1 MTVNNYKNWNFYL
14 GWLCFLISF
23 TVYFLTAE
31 PTVSFW
37 DTGEYITTSS
47 KLQVGHPPG
56 APLYQMLGAIFSIF
70 AMDTKN
76 IGFTMNLMSGFASA
90 LSIAIMF
97 WTISLLIS
105 RNLLKNLKL
114 EENKLKVLGPAFI
127 GSMSFAFTDS
137 FWFNAV
143 EAEVYAMATLIM
155 SLLIYLGLLWERDMD
170 QKRGNKWL
178 ILISFVIGLSF
189 GVHFMGLLTIP
200 GLFLIFYFKKNKQ
213 IFKKYD
219 LGAVY
224 SFVIANVIGVI
235 ILMAIFKLLL
245 PSTLKFFSS
254 MELFFVNTIGL
265 PFNSGTLIAFIILV
279 LFFTYLI
286 KYTEKKKL
294 IHTNTFILCV
304 LFIMI
309 GFSSW
314 LILPIRAN
322 ANVVVNENN
331 PSNARELLAYYNLE
345 QYPRTYLFYGPLFTD
360 QYSGLDKENP
370 YKDDNPKYE
379 KDLINGKYII
389 VNDYENA
396 IQNFNSKH
404 ASFLPRM
411 WSSEHAKNYLKYT
424 GFLDFEIKLNY
435 KNEESIKSLVN
446 DFKNEINSG
455 NIDYED
461 FHNFLKQYGQFL
473 EIKKPSLFSN
483 LYYLIDYQ
491 IGYMYFRYFMWNFS
505 GKQDDIQ
512 GKMDLHGNWIT
523 GINFLDEIILG
534 ISQKN
539 LPSDVENNK
548 GRNTYFLLPLLLG
561 LLGCVFLY
569 NVNKEYFWVFL
580 TLFIF
585 TGLAIQVYT
594 NVRPFE
600 PRERDYSLVGSFYV
614 FSIFIGLGGYYV
626 SKIFKSLKIRFAQM
640 LSFLI
645 CLLAV
650 PVNLFAN
657 NYDDHDRSGRY
668 SALSMAKNYLNSCD
682 PNAILFTIGDNDT
695 FPLWY
700 AQEIEGIRTDVRVV
714 NTSLLSTDWYID
726 QMKRKAYES
735 DPIPSNL
742 THDKY
747 KHGTRDY
754 IIKEE
759 ITNDTIE
766 LNLIMDFI
774 TKDEKK
780 YKYGEILKQQGYD
793 ISGFRSQDL
802 SANFLPTENIKIPV
816 NKNNVI
822 ESGLI
827 NEVDQP
833 LIVDEIII
841 KIKSQA
847 IYKNRLLML
856 DIISNNDWKRPIYFT
871 GGAFSD
877 EDYIWMKDYLQLD
890 GMCYKLVPIKTKI
903 DPQNPYEMGRI
914 DSEKMIDIVKKWS
927 WGNPHEKNIYLDEE
941 SRKNSITYRG
951 NISRLIKKLIIED
964 KKEKALE
971 LLDLTM
977 KKMPI
982 EEYGYY
988 TLLEPFIDSYY
999 LLEKNKKARKIFALI
1014 SSKYQEKL
1022 FYFSGLSENNKI
1034 LYSELIYTDIE
1045 RYRSLVETILPHESK
1060 EYYDD
1065 VLNEFNSYLD
1075 LFL

>member
-411 WSSEHAKNYLKYT
+411 WSSEHAKNYLNYT

-626 SKIFKSLKIRFAQM
+626 SKIFKSLKIRFAQI

-999 LLEKNKKARKIFALI
+999 LLKKNKKARKIFALI